1 MCIRDSPWYGDRADA
16 SGVLDVAAAHG
27 VLYRFVASD
36 DSHRYQGEAGRAFT
50 MVPVSYTHLDV
61 YKRQDQRHQDIIDE
75 RINNAGKRSADHY
88 PGSQFQNIAFSAE
101 APEFFQKIFH

>member
-1 MCIRDSPWYGDRADA
+1 MALTARNTHQRNNEKVNPRLQKRSIIQRAHA
-16 SGVLDVAAAHG
+16 RRLRRLDGGIALKIQRHKQPAQVHAPCQQA
-27 VLYRFVASD
+27 
-36 DSHRYQGEAGRAFT
+36 
-50 MVPVSYTHLDV
+50 
-61 YKRQDQRHQDIIDE
+61 DQRHQDIIDE